1 MLNDHA
7 AASSSSWAHSHRW
20 IWSALAVLLFWGVL
34 SAVTNRFSVASLSGI
49 FLSASFLTVAG
60 IGQMFVVTTGRG
72 NIDLSIPSVL
82 TLSAYI
88 ALLTVRGQDANLA
101 LGVLVALAVG
111 LAVGL
116 FNAALVVR
124 LRVPGNHRDSR
135 DWATFWRRQRCLANR
150 SIHGFAVSPALKF
163 LAAGRVFGTPI
174 MLLICIALIVAT
186 EFVLRRTVYGRT
198 LSAVGQNRAAA
209 RLAGVAVDRV
219 ITIAFV
225 ISAMLASVLGLVL
238 GAYVGGAF
246 LEMGQPYLL
255 AVDRRRGRRRHTH
268 LWRLRDSD
276 RRFLRKRLADL
287 AGDAHANHAIAPGLP
302 GYAAGPGR
310 DPCACAGR
318 SRRDPSD
325 NHTGSWRSASVFS
338 ATGRFADLMGSSIA
352 AGLKA
357 ARPTARTPSRTDT
370 RCGCQLLDP
379 RHAGIAKLSHDVGRA
394 IFEREVLPGLVA
406 AHDDDPPGLHL
417 LRRKHAPEPDRAITA
432 ADDDGEPGG

>member
-1 MLNDHA
+1 MTML
-7 AASSSSWAHSHRW
+7 SKFGSWAHSHRW

-34 SAVTNRFSVASLSGI
+34 STVTNRFSVASLSGI

-82 TLSAYI
+82 TLNGYI

-101 LGVLVALAVG
+101 LGVLVALGVG

-124 LRVPGNHRDSR
+124 LKVPAII
-135 DWATFWRRQRCLANR
+135 ATLATGYVLATATLLANR
-150 SIHGFAVSPALKF
+150 SIHGFAVSPTLKF

-186 EFVLRRTVYGRT
+186 EFVLQRTVYGRT
-198 LSAVGQNRAAA
+198 LSAAGQSRAAA

-219 ITIAFV
+219 ITISFV

-255 AVDRRRGRRRHTH
+255 QSIAAVVVGGT
-268 LWRLRDSD
+268 LIFGGS
-276 RRFLRKRLADL
+276 AT
-287 AGDAHANHAIAPGLP
+287 AIGVF
-302 GYAAGPGR
+302 
-310 DPCACAGR
+310 
-318 SRRDPSD
+318 
-325 NHTGSWRSASVFS
+325 SASVLLILLVTLMQIMQLPPGFQDMLQGLVVILVLALAGRDAIR
-338 ATGRFADLMGSSIA
+338 ATITQG
-352 AGLKA
+352 
-357 ARPTARTPSRTDT
+357 
-370 RCGCQLLDP
+370 
-379 RHAGIAKLSHDVGRA
+379 AGIPHQSSPQEGAS
-394 IFEREVLPGLVA
+394 P
-406 AHDDDPPGLHL
+406 
-417 LRRKHAPEPDRAITA
+417 T
-432 ADDDGEPGG
+432 